1 MLYELN
7 STTNFI
13 STGWKSTKELIKN
26 GSWK

>member
-7 STTNFI
+7 SATKFI
-13 STGWKSTKELIKN
+13 TTGWKSTKELIKN